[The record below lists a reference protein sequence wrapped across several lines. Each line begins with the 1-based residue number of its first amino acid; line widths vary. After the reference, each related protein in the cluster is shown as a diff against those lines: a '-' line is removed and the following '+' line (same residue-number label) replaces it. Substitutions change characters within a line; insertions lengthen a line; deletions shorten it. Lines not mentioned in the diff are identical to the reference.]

1 MLRVVL
7 RVLPQGFPCRIVRT
21 GWRNALSRLSSSSTH
36 HEIRGTIP
44 PGGVGVALDQY
55 AEVERVF
62 TQEDVDNYAELID
75 DMNPLHQRWIKS
87 KVPSLVESHPLLVWN
102 DDGSSTMPIA
112 HGMLV
117 SGLFSCIFGS
127 LIPGAVYLKQTLAF
141 RKPVYVDSVVI
152 GRVTISAIRQWKRKG
167 LIITCD
173 TKVLS
178 QGKECVR
185 GEADVLIPG
194 GDELIS
200 DIKD

>member
-1 MLRVVL
+1 MLQGVL
-7 RVLPQGFPCRIVRT
+7 RVLPQRSRQIVRT
-21 GWRNALSRLSSSSTH
+21 GWRNALSRLSSSSAH
-36 HEIRGTIP
+36 HEISGTIP

-62 TQEDVDNYAELID
+62 TQKDVDNYGKLIG
-75 DMNPLHQRWIKS
+75 DMNPLHQRWSKS
-87 KVPSLVESHPLLVWN
+87 KVPSLIESHPLLAWN
-102 DDGSSTMPIA
+102 EDDSSTMPIA
-112 HGMLV
+112 HGMLG

-127 LIPGAVYLKQTLAF
+127 LIPGAVYLKQTLDF
-141 RKPVYVDSVVI
+141 RRPVYVDSVVI
-152 GRVTISAIRQWKRKG
+152 GRVTISAIRKWKRKG

-185 GEADVLIPG
+185 GEADVWIPG

-200 DIKD
+200 DLKD